1 MSIKQTLLA
10 AAFGIALSGSVSAYP
25 LDGSEAEGLLVR
37 RGFTDISTLRYDAGM
52 WFARATDA
60 SGRRVDVRID
70 PTDLKVTTVSTV
82 MVTSPPPSRVV
93 TRVIEKPVIV
103 EKIVERPVVVEQVVE
118 RPVVVEQVVERP
130 VVVEQPVTRTI
141 VREHVYVPA
150 AGKISKEDVRLALSD
165 AGYYNIH
172 DIDWLSSQGVWKA
185 EARDMTGDD
194 LEIHV
199 DPIDARVVH
208 IEND

>member
-1 MSIKQTLLA
+1 MSIKPTLLA

-25 LDGSEAEGLLVR
+25 LEGRDAEALLVR
-37 RGFTDISTLRYDAGM
+37 RGFTDISTLRYDTGM

-70 PTDLKVTTVSTV
+70 PNDLKVTTVSTV
-82 MVTSPPPSRVV
+82 LMSSPSPPRVV
-93 TRVIEKPVIV
+93 T
-103 EKIVERPVVVEQVVE
+103 QVVE
-118 RPVVVEQVVERP
+118 RPVVVERIVERP
-130 VVVEQPVTRTI
+130 VVVEQPVVVQQPVTRVIEQPVTRTI
-141 VREHVYVPA
+141 VRERVYVPA
-150 AGKISKEDVRLALSD
+150 SGKITKEDVRLALSD

-185 EARDMTGDD
+185 EARDMSGDD

-199 DPIDARVVH
+199 DPIDARVVYV
-208 IEND
+208 EDD